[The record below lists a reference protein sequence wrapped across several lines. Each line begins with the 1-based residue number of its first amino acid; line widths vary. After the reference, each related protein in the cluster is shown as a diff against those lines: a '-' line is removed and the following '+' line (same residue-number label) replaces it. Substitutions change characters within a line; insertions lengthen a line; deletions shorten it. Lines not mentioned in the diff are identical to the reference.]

1 MKLRFQLVLVVTA
14 LAGMPVWAQDPL
26 PQFGSADAQAQTQS
40 APTQEQPD
48 AKPQAEPPP
57 SQSEP
62 HPSSQKA
69 EPTAQPT
76 PQEEKPQAAA
86 PQASPDQGGSNPK
99 KTQKQSAAKKKKRRR
114 KKDASSVSKDKDKV
128 VVRNGGAKDGSVQI
142 APALSKEQ
150 ELHNR
155 ESTAELLAT
164 TGANLK
170 SLAGRQLTAAQQ
182 SMVEQINA
190 YVRQAKSASD
200 SGDVVR
206 AHTLAFKAHLLSDNL
221 VNK

>member
-14 LAGMPVWAQDPL
+14 LAGVPLL

-69 EPTAQPT
+69 EPTEQPT

-99 KTQKQSAAKKKKRRR
+99 KTQKQSAAKKKRKR
-114 KKDASSVSKDKDKV
+114 KKDASLVSKDKDKV

-170 SLAGRQLTAAQQ
+170 SLAGRQLTAAQK